1 MANQYGKLFEPCKI
15 GKLEIKNRIFMA
27 PMGLVG
33 FADCDGALTKE
44 CQEYF
49 IERARGGTGLL
60 ITGTIN
66 VDYDEMLPRGLPC
79 PTNNPFMFINATRNM
94 IETVHSLGS
103 KFFIQLTGGLGR
115 SAVPGATTKNIA
127 PSDAKN
133 RFDPRIQHRAMTIEE
148 IKSLINHF
156 VQAAVVAKNA
166 GFDGIEIHAVHEGY
180 LLDQFGMSFFNQRT
194 DEYGGSLENRLRIA
208 TEIVQGIKQAC
219 GADYPVSLRFSLK
232 SFIKAYAQGAL
243 PGEKFEEKGRDIEEG
258 IQAAKLLVAAGYD
271 CLNVDAGSYDS
282 WYWCHPPMYFGEHGI
297 YREFGRI
304 LKKEVDVPILIA
316 GRMDDPEMA
325 CEAIGD
331 SCDMVGYGRPL
342 LADPY
347 LPQKLMVG
355 QEKDIRPCLSCHDGC
370 MGRIASFTHL
380 SCAVNPQCGFEKEK
394 PLVPAEK
401 SKTVLVVGGGVAG
414 MEAARVLK
422 KRGHKVILAEKDDKL
437 GGLLNI
443 AGIPTFKKNDMKLVS
458 WYEHQLE
465 ELNVDIRLNT
475 NVTEEFVAG
484 LNPDVIITATGAKPV
499 QLKLDG
505 DGELLSIEDAMKIP
519 AADKILVIGGG
530 LVGCEVALWLAQQGK
545 KVAIA
550 EMLPYILGG
559 MHSEIPFM
567 NKSMLED
574 MLRFNNVEIHT
585 GAKVMRIDQDSVTL
599 EKNGATESVQAE
611 AVVMAAGFRSSDNL
625 YQSLRDCGKPV
636 YNIGDSRKF
645 HNIMQAIWD
654 GFEVARSI

>member
-1 MANQYGKLFEPCKI
+1 M
-15 GKLEIKNRIFMA
+15 
-27 PMGLVG
+27 
-33 FADCDGALTKE
+33 
-44 CQEYF
+44 
-49 IERARGGTGLL
+49 
-60 ITGTIN
+60 
-66 VDYDEMLPRGLPC
+66 
-79 PTNNPFMFINATRNM
+79 
-94 IETVHSLGS
+94 
-103 KFFIQLTGGLGR
+103 
-115 SAVPGATTKNIA
+115 
-127 PSDAKN
+127 
-133 RFDPRIQHRAMTIEE
+133 
-148 IKSLINHF
+148 
-156 VQAAVVAKNA
+156 
-166 GFDGIEIHAVHEGY
+166 
-180 LLDQFGMSFFNQRT
+180 
-194 DEYGGSLENRLRIA
+194 
-208 TEIVQGIKQAC
+208 
-219 GADYPVSLRFSLK
+219 
-232 SFIKAYAQGAL
+232 
-243 PGEKFEEKGRDIEEG
+243 
-258 IQAAKLLVAAGYD
+258 
-271 CLNVDAGSYDS
+271 
-282 WYWCHPPMYFGEHGI
+282 
-297 YREFGRI
+297 
-304 LKKEVDVPILIA
+304 
-316 GRMDDPEMA
+316 
-325 CEAIGD
+325 
-331 SCDMVGYGRPL
+331 
-342 LADPY
+342 
-347 LPQKLMVG
+347 
-355 QEKDIRPCLSCHDGC
+355 
-370 MGRIASFTHL
+370 
-380 SCAVNPQCGFEKEK
+380 
-394 PLVPAEK
+394 
-401 SKTVLVVGGGVAG
+401 
-414 MEAARVLK
+414 
-422 KRGHKVILAEKDDKL
+422 
-437 GGLLNI
+437 
-443 AGIPTFKKNDMKLVS
+443 KNDMKLVS